1 MNAKH
6 LILTLTLIL
15 AAGAALA
22 ALSRGAADPI
32 SSAPSPECDVQASAP
47 AIPRVAVTGAQT
59 DMDIV
64 PAGIPRV
71 VVIGKRPAAGA
82 SAVRS

>member
-22 ALSRGAADPI
+22 ALNRGAADPT
-32 SSAPSPECDVQASAP
+32 SSAPSPECVVQASAP
-47 AIPRVAVTGAQT
+47 AIPRVAVSGPQT
-59 DMDIV
+59 DMDTV
-64 PAGIPRV
+64 PAAVPRV
-71 VVIGKRPAAGA
+71 VVIGKRPGA